1 MDNRFFSLII
11 VPDSGNDI
19 KSSSFNSQFLVT
31 IFGVLLAAF
40 FVCLFFIVGYHVKL
54 SQEKNYRTAVSQ
66 KQSLLSQLRKSEVL
80 LTSLTDKLDN
90 IQKNDNALRLYASI
104 RTLDHDMY
112 QAGVGGRVIF
122 DRSEYSGLSEEFV
135 SRMES
140 VSYGVTRLNYQAQ
153 VEKSSLAEI
162 GTKIKNN
169 LEIIDNTPTFWPA
182 LTAFM
187 NINSGFGARINP
199 VTHRFQFHEALDIDG
214 HRGDKIV
221 AAADG
226 VVTWAD
232 WKGALGQCV
241 IIQHKYGYE
250 TTYGHL
256 DTINATVGAQVKK
269 GEFIGTMGS
278 TGRATGTHLHYAIKL
293 NGQPLNPRMMMFK
306 AGI

>member
-11 VPDSGNDI
+11 VPDSGNNV

-31 IFGVLLAAF
+31 IFGVLIAAF

-66 KQSLLSQLRKSEVL
+66 KQSLLSQLRKSEVTL
-80 LTSLTDKLDN
+80 GSLTEKIDN
-90 IQKNDNALRLYASI
+90 IQKNDNALRLYASM
-104 RTLDHDMY
+104 RSLDHDMY

-122 DRSEYSGLSEEFV
+122 DRSEYTGLSGEFV

-140 VSYGVTRLNYQAQ
+140 MSYGVTRLEYQTT
-153 VEKSSLAEI
+153 VEKGSLAEI
-162 GTKIKNN
+162 ETRIKSNR
-169 LEIIDNTPTFWPA
+169 EIIDNTPTFWPA
-182 LTAFM
+182 LSPFLD
-187 NINSGFGARINP
+187 INSGFGARINP
-199 VTHRFQFHEALDIDG
+199 VTHRFQIHEALDIG
-214 HRGDKIV
+214 GRRGDKIV

-241 IIQHKYGYE
+241 VIQHKYGYE

-256 DTINATVGAQVKK
+256 DTINIAVGTQVKK
-269 GEFIGTMGS
+269 GDFLGTMGA
-278 TGRATGTHLHYAIKL
+278 TGRATGVHLHYAIKL
-293 NGQPLNPRMMMFK
+293 NGQPLNPRMMYK